1 MTAGVI
7 IVTKMRRTG
16 LVLLLALLAVPAGSL
31 AQSASPDG
39 TGEAGYH
46 FLRGRAFESKGD
58 VDKAISAHQ
67 QAIALMPDSAEL
79 RAELAG
85 LYARQDR
92 TLEAIDTA
100 EEALKRDPQNREAN
114 RITGTIYAA
123 LADERRPLRPGD
135 SPQLY
140 VPRAIAALERA
151 RNAGPG
157 NDIRLD
163 LTLGRLYLQTE
174 AYAKAAA
181 VLRGV
186 VVEQPGYPDAAL
198 LLATA
203 QEGAGDTAAAVET
216 LRNTLDANPR
226 FLRGFIM
233 VAELNEKQGQW
244 NDAAEAY
251 ARAQALSTRGP
262 DLTTRRAAALIN
274 AGKSAAAR
282 DLLEAPAGKS
292 DASPLL
298 LYLYAA
304 AQRQAGDLAGAEASA
319 RRLRAAAPDDPR
331 GMYVLAQVLEAR
343 GDLAGAEA
351 ALRSLL
357 EKDPSDATALNYLGY
372 MLAER
377 GQRLDEA
384 VDLVQRAL
392 VVEPDNPS
400 FLDSL
405 GWAYYQQGNLALADT
420 PLTRAA
426 AQMPNNSVIQDH
438 LGDLRFK
445 QQRFADAAE
454 AWARS
459 LAGDGEDIDRPRIQ
473 KKIQDARSRM
483 EAR

>member
-1 MTAGVI
+1 
-7 IVTKMRRTG
+7 MRHTG
-16 LVLLLALLAVPAGSL
+16 LVLLLALLGVPAGSL
-31 AQSASPDG
+31 AQPASPEG

-46 FLRGRAFESKGD
+46 FLLGRTFESQGE
-58 VDKAISAHQ
+58 VDKAIASHKH
-67 QAIALMPDSAEL
+67 AISLLPGSAEL
-79 RAELAG
+79 LAELAG
-85 LYARQDR
+85 LYARQER
-92 TLEAIDTA
+92 TLEAIETA
-100 EEALKRDPQNREAN
+100 EEALKRDPRNREAN
-114 RITGTIYAA
+114 RITGTLYAA
-123 LADERRPLRPGD
+123 LADERRPLRPGE

-151 RNAGPG
+151 RASGPAT
-157 NDIRLD
+157 DLRVD

-174 AYAKAAA
+174 AYSQAAT

-203 QEGAGDTAAAVET
+203 QEGAGETAGAIAT
-216 LRNTLDANPR
+216 LRNALDSNPR
-226 FLRGFIM
+226 FLRGFVM
-233 VAELNEKQGQW
+233 LAELSEKLGQW
-244 NDAAEAY
+244 DESAEAY
-251 ARAQALSTRGP
+251 ARAQALGTRGP

-274 AGKSAAAR
+274 AGQSAAAR
-282 DLLEAPAGKS
+282 DLLETPAASS
-292 DASPLL
+292 DAAPLL

-343 GDLAGAEA
+343 GDLPGAEQT
-351 ALRSLL
+351 LRGLL

-372 MLAER
+372 MFAER

-405 GWAYYQQGNLALADT
+405 GWAYFQQGKLALADT
-420 PLTRAA
+420 PLSRAA

-454 AWARS
+454 AWERS
-459 LAGDGEDIDRPRIQ
+459 LAGDGESIDRPRIQ
-473 KKIQDARSRM
+473 KKIQDARTRM